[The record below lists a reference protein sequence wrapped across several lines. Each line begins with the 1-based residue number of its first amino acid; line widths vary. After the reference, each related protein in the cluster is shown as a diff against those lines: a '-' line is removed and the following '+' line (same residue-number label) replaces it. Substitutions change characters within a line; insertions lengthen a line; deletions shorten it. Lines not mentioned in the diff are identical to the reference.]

1 MSYFS
6 TISSDDGAFTL
17 VDNVEAS
24 AQHTITEAAPVMPDS
39 KTSGE
44 NHTESL
50 LSDLALIL
58 IFGAISTVVFKR
70 LRQPLVLGYIVAGF
84 LVGPHFLYVP
94 SVTDEANIDF
104 WAQIGIVVLLFSL
117 GLEFSFKKL
126 LNVGGSAMIT
136 ATSCVVG
143 MLLVGLGLGRLMDFS
158 FINSLFL
165 GAMLS
170 MSSTT
175 IVIKALTD
183 LNMRQRRF
191 APLTFG
197 VLVCEDLFAVV
208 MMVLL
213 SSIAINNSFE
223 GGELVFSI
231 MKLLFFLVIWFVV
244 GVFLL
249 PTFFRRFRSSI
260 NDEILL
266 VLAMGLCFTMAIFS
280 VYSGFSMALG
290 AFVMGSILAGTCEA
304 EHIDKLVKPVKDLF
318 GAVVFI
324 SVGMMVDPNII
335 MEYGGEIVLLSV
347 VVIVGMIFFASFGM
361 IISGQPLKIA
371 METGFSLT
379 QIGEFSFIIA
389 TLGMSLGV
397 LDANMYPIVVSVSV
411 VTTFFTPYII
421 RLAEPSYNW
430 VERKLPKRLQWL
442 LSRYSNQSSEIDET
456 RRIWRQIIMRF
467 ALRVFLYTTLTV
479 AVILV
484 SESLLLPFFVGHW
497 GNMGKLACVGIT
509 VAAMAP
515 FLLAL
520 AYPSST
526 ARQRAELE
534 ALGNRFVGFPLFVL
548 LVLRIL
554 VSLGLLVWFISS
566 VYHNLAGV
574 GVCISLLLLV
584 FILFSKDVK
593 RRLRNIEDKFMT
605 NLNEREL
612 RKSGK
617 ANNLVSDLHV
627 AYMTVGSDCP
637 FVGERLANADIR
649 KNHGV
654 NVVSIQRGAHVIP
667 VPGSTERLFP
677 GDLVGVIGTDAQ
689 IAAIVPIV
697 EAGLGNDAASEP
709 QAEVKFTHF
718 TVAFE
723 SPLVGQSLATSNLRD
738 GYSSLLVAVQRGDDE
753 FIKPTGNVVFRP
765 GDVLWLVGDMAKIEV
780 LKQMRIPIDTHMT
793 NN

>member
-290 AFVMGSILAGTCEA
+290 AFVMG
-304 EHIDKLVKPVKDLF
+304 
-318 GAVVFI
+318 
-324 SVGMMVDPNII
+324 
-335 MEYGGEIVLLSV
+335 
-347 VVIVGMIFFASFGM
+347 
-361 IISGQPLKIA
+361 
-371 METGFSLT
+371 
-379 QIGEFSFIIA
+379 
-389 TLGMSLGV
+389 
-397 LDANMYPIVVSVSV
+397 
-411 VTTFFTPYII
+411 
-421 RLAEPSYNW
+421 
-430 VERKLPKRLQWL
+430 
-442 LSRYSNQSSEIDET
+442 
-456 RRIWRQIIMRF
+456 
-467 ALRVFLYTTLTV
+467 
-479 AVILV
+479 
-484 SESLLLPFFVGHW
+484 
-497 GNMGKLACVGIT
+497 
-509 VAAMAP
+509 
-515 FLLAL
+515 
-520 AYPSST
+520 
-526 ARQRAELE
+526 
-534 ALGNRFVGFPLFVL
+534 
-548 LVLRIL
+548 
-554 VSLGLLVWFISS
+554 
-566 VYHNLAGV
+566 
-574 GVCISLLLLV
+574 
-584 FILFSKDVK
+584 
-593 RRLRNIEDKFMT
+593 
-605 NLNEREL
+605 
-612 RKSGK
+612 
-617 ANNLVSDLHV
+617 
-627 AYMTVGSDCP
+627 
-637 FVGERLANADIR
+637 
-649 KNHGV
+649 
-654 NVVSIQRGAHVIP
+654 
-667 VPGSTERLFP
+667 
-677 GDLVGVIGTDAQ
+677 
-689 IAAIVPIV
+689 
-697 EAGLGNDAASEP
+697 
-709 QAEVKFTHF
+709 
-718 TVAFE
+718 
-723 SPLVGQSLATSNLRD
+723 
-738 GYSSLLVAVQRGDDE
+738 
-753 FIKPTGNVVFRP
+753 
-765 GDVLWLVGDMAKIEV
+765 
-780 LKQMRIPIDTHMT
+780 
-793 NN
+793 